1 MITTAVTQGPWE
13 LVSRHASVSEAI
25 AAAEA
30 MGVGVYEIRTAGTL
44 TVTQVPVEPEPEPI
58 PDPVPEPEPIP
69 EPEPEPPAVS
79 PEIPPAPPTV
89 PEVPLPTGWQR
100 VVTEGGAFTL
110 TAPSQ
115 VRYGAGDRW
124 AVLTLPAGTHLCRNE
139 VFGDPSPGVVKSC
152 ELPQVRDSLDD
163 RVIGWILPT
172 SRTDGS
178 PLTNLLGARVWRAT
192 VNDIAQAQLMT
203 DPHVPGET
211 WRDESA
217 ATNTDYWHWVDVVD
231 EQNVASA
238 PVAQIKRN
246 FSA

>member
-1 MITTAVTQGPWE
+1 MNTTAVTPGQWALYRGSRI
-13 LVSRHASVSEAI
+13 VSRHESLQAAI

-30 MGVGVYEIRTAGTL
+30 LGVGRYTARTIVGL
-44 TVTQVPVEPEPEPI
+44 EVTALPVQ
-58 PDPVPEPEPIP
+58 
-69 EPEPEPPAVS
+69 PPAVS
-79 PEIPPAPPTV
+79 PEIPPAPPSV
-89 PEVPLPTGWQR
+89 PEVPPPTGWR
-100 VVTEGGAFTL
+100 RIATESGTFTL
-110 TAPSQ
+110 DAESQ

-124 AVLTLPAGTHLCRNE
+124 AVLTLPAGTHRCRNE
-139 VFGDPSPGVVKSC
+139 LFGDPAPGVVKAC

-203 DPHVPGET
+203 DPHVLGER

-217 ATNTDYWHWVDVVD
+217 APNTDYWYWVDVVD
-231 EQNVASA
+231 NEGVESA
-238 PVAQIKRN
+238 PVAQIKRS
-246 FSA
+246 FSN